1 MGKKKTYQRKLD
13 LRERKAKMRRR
24 RMLSLMIHHLMLPQ
38 ARDSIS
44 ASKMRVMWGVLSPHW
59 LEEILESNK
68 RKIQKFN
75 IFTTRHFP
83 LIAQARWVKTTNQM
97 LIYHAVLEALTS
109 TITTT
114 LSWDKNKKKRNKMP
128 FLQI

>member
-44 ASKMRVMWGVLSPHW
+44 ASKMRVM
-59 LEEILESNK
+59 
-68 RKIQKFN
+68 
-75 IFTTRHFP
+75 
-83 LIAQARWVKTTNQM
+83 
-97 LIYHAVLEALTS
+97 
-109 TITTT
+109 
-114 LSWDKNKKKRNKMP
+114 
-128 FLQI
+128 